1 MSRSRG
7 NPFRVPGPT
16 CLLAMRAMLGMLA
29 ALALGCGDP
38 GTMGSDGPQATLAL
52 VSPMGALG
60 LSYGEQATLTLRYR
74 RLGQGIAGTT
84 LSLHIDT
91 DNTGTT
97 LSADRVITNDRGEA
111 SVLLTAGAAEV
122 AFHVLV
128 SAPQATDL
136 VIDVAVSRY
145 RFGILDVSL
154 DASAIPGVTR
164 VRAALVPISVTTM
177 GTGTDLHCAKLMPT
191 PKLDDVPQVLRRDQA
206 DAVQKDLTFANLL
219 LQPYSVLGRAED
231 SSSHLLGYGCVDLS
245 DDVLRTG
252 LQAKVPV
259 PLSPVYPSPLGS
271 YKLSFTLKSKPAMP
285 GLWDQLACPAGLG
298 QVLIDWTMQAV
309 PTADKDVATR
319 LQLLRGALDPSGCR
333 TGSDKPD
340 DKLQALLAGTP
351 AGTVLVP
358 VAQDTASM
366 VDGLQLETLLQV
378 YASTSRDILASHTL
392 VSVTLIA
399 GTRSSTYSLA
409 TVPVPTAAN
418 LLLTQSGYT
427 LKIPEH
433 ALTLRLP
440 SQWRKGMSD
449 LVLAPRSLTMTPAQ
463 LFQAAVAAAV
473 SGGKT
478 GCDAVESLLCG
489 LIAPPCSGKLS
500 AACLQASGT
509 IATGLTSSLDDA
521 PPDYDLWLS
530 LSATLQDPDGTL
542 KAKSLD
548 AGQVSGRALTSS
560 GTVELSGTA
569 VSGSL

>member
-1 MSRSRG
+1 MSRSRARQ
-7 NPFRVPGPT
+7 FRFPGGAR
-16 CLLAMRAMLGMLA
+16 LLAMRAMLGVLA
-29 ALALGCGDP
+29 ALGLWCGDP

-74 RLGQGIAGTT
+74 RLGQGTAGTT

-164 VRAALVPISVTTM
+164 VRAALVPISVTS
-177 GTGTDLHCAKLMPT
+177 TGPDLHCAKLMPT

-271 YKLSFTLKSKPAMP
+271 YKLDFSLQSKPASP

-298 QVLIDWTMQAV
+298 QVLIDWTLQAV

-319 LQLLRGALDPSGCR
+319 LQSLRGALDPSGCR

-340 DKLQALLAGTP
+340 DKLHALLAATP
-351 AGTVLVP
+351 SGTVLVP
-358 VAQDTASM
+358 VAQDAASM
-366 VDGLQLETLLQV
+366 VDGLQLETQLQV

-392 VSVTLIA
+392 VSATLAA
-399 GTRSSTYSLA
+399 GTRSTTYSLA
-409 TVPVPTAAN
+409 TLPVPTATN

-440 SQWRKGMSD
+440 SLWRKGMSD

-489 LIAPPCSGKLS
+489 QLAPPCSGKLS
-500 AACLQASGT
+500 PACLQASGS
-509 IATGLTSSLDDA
+509 IATALTGSLED
-521 PPDYDLWLS
+521 PPPSYDLWLS
-530 LSATLQDPDGTL
+530 LSATLQDPEGTL

-548 AGQVSGRALTSS
+548 AGQVSGRALTAS

-569 VSGSL
+569 ASSPM